1 MGPGGVRKRSG
12 EANIINAL
20 HEIPKVLITILY
32 LKKTKT
38 SSSEERKQ
46 VRDPA
51 SKNREDG
58 VPWNF

>member
-1 MGPGGVRKRSG
+1 MGPGGIRKRSG
-12 EANIINAL
+12 EVNIINAL

-32 LKKTKT
+32 FKKKT

-46 VRDPA
+46 VRDSA